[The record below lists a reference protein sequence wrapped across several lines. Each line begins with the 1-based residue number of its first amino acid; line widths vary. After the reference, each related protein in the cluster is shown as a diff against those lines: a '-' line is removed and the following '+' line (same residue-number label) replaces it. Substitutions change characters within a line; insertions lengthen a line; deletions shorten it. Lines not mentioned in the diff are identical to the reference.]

1 MDRVA
6 IFVDAGYLYA
16 AGSAAVF
23 GASQRRAGVDLDLE
37 AAIIKLKESASAK
50 AFSAALLRI
59 YWYDGM
65 LHTGLSAEQRTLAN
79 MDDVKL
85 RVGVL
90 NPAGQQKGVDSLIV
104 TDIIELARNHAIS
117 DAILLSGD
125 EDTRIGVQIAQSF
138 GVRVHLLGIE
148 PRRGNQS
155 QLLLQEADTTAE
167 WSKSEIGGI
176 LTMRAGFGIVS
187 QAGDRSAATPVD
199 DDTAS
204 IIDTAVAEV
213 VSDLPAVAI
222 NAIAMLTGNDQIPA
236 EYDRIL
242 LSSCRQK
249 LERNLEWHE
258 SAYMR
263 NGLKEA
269 ANRLASESGGE

>member
-16 AGSAAVF
+16 AGSATVF
-23 GASQRRAGVDLDLE
+23 GASQRRAGIDLDLE
-37 AAIIKLKESASAK
+37 AAIIKLKESAIAK
-50 AFSAALLRI
+50 ARNASLLRT

-85 RVGVL
+85 RVGVI

-104 TDIIELARNHAIS
+104 TDIIEMARNHAIS

-138 GVRVHLLGIE
+138 WVSVHLLGIE
-148 PRRGNQS
+148 PSRGNQS
-155 QLLLQEADTTAE
+155 QLLLQESDTTSE
-167 WSKSEIGGI
+167 WSKSEIGDI
-176 LTMRAGFGIVS
+176 LTMRAGFDIVS
-187 QAGDRSAATPVD
+187 QASDRSAATPVD

-204 IIDTAVAEV
+204 IIDAAVTELI
-213 VSDLPAVAI
+213 SGLPAAAI
-222 NAIAMLTGNDQIPA
+222 NVIAMLTGNDQIPA

-249 LERNLEWHE
+249 LGRNLEWHE

-263 NGLKEA
+263 DVLKEA
-269 ANRLASESGGE
+269 AKRLASESSGE

>member
-1 MDRVA
+1 M
-6 IFVDAGYLYA
+6 
-16 AGSAAVF
+16 
-23 GASQRRAGVDLDLE
+23 
-37 AAIIKLKESASAK
+37 
-50 AFSAALLRI
+50 
-59 YWYDGM
+59 
-65 LHTGLSAEQRTLAN
+65 
-79 MDDVKL
+79 
-85 RVGVL
+85 
-90 NPAGQQKGVDSLIV
+90 IV

-117 DAILLSGD
+117 DAVLLSGD

-148 PRRGNQS
+148 PSRGNQS

-167 WSKSEIGGI
+167 WSKSEIGDI
-176 LTMRAGFGIVS
+176 LTMRAGFDIVS
-187 QAGDRSAATPVD
+187 QAGDRSAETPVD

-204 IIDTAVAEV
+204 VLDAAVAEF
-213 VSDLPAVAI
+213 VSDLPTAAI

-236 EYDRIL
+236 EYDGIL

-263 NGLKEA
+263 DVLKEA
-269 ANRLASESGGE
+269 ANRLASESGRE